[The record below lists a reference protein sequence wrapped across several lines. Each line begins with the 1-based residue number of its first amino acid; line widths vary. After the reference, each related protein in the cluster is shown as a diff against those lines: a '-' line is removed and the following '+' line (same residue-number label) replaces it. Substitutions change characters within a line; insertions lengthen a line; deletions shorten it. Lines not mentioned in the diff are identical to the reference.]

1 MPTVRPLVALV
12 LGLCLIAVAAIA
24 TGQGREPAENRL
36 PAIGDAASASM
47 SIAQERALAVDL
59 IRQIRWQLPLT
70 DDLEVQ
76 GYLQTL
82 GERLLGHAE
91 GPDFEYRFFAI
102 DNPAINAFALP
113 GGQLGFNTGLILRAR
128 NEHELASVVAHEIA
142 HVTQRHIARQLDLQR
157 SGGLRTAGLILMAI
171 LVATQDAEA
180 GSAAA
185 HLGIAAS
192 IQDQLSY
199 SREHEREADLIGL
212 ELLARAGFDPR
223 GMADFFERLQQA
235 YQYRED
241 PPEYL
246 STHPL
251 TGNRLTEA
259 RTRSRQLR
267 TEAPRES
274 PLFALMQARLLI
286 ARAESNDAARRH
298 FLARIDAGA
307 NDPAS
312 RYGLALTLAE
322 GEEPSAAIALL
333 ETLITEHG
341 DLSPYYIGLGRA
353 HVQAQDLER
362 GLAVFSL
369 ALQLFPANRAII
381 QYHAEALRDAGR
393 LDEARRLLNRHRQLI
408 AEEPVL
414 LRTLAQ
420 INAELGNRDESR
432 MNMAEY
438 YQLHGQFSLAIRQLD
453 QVIDASD
460 ASIHNRSRAVSRRS
474 ALIEMRGE
482 GTR

>member
-1 MPTVRPLVALV
+1 MLTVRPFVALL
-12 LGLCLIAVAAIA
+12 LGLWLLAV
-24 TGQGREPAENRL
+24 TGTVPGQSREPVGNRL
-36 PAIGDAASASM
+36 PTIGDAASASM

-102 DNPAINAFALP
+102 DNTAINAFALP

-185 HLGIAAS
+185 HIGLAAS

-199 SREHEREADLIGL
+199 SREHEREADLTGL
-212 ELLARAGFDPR
+212 ELMARAGFDPR

-235 YQYRED
+235 FQYRED

-259 RTRSRQLR
+259 RTRGQQLR
-267 TEAPRES
+267 TEVQRES

-286 ARAESNDAARRH
+286 GRAESNDAARRH
-298 FLARIDAGA
+298 FQARIDAGA

-312 RYGLALTLAE
+312 RYGLAATLIEA
-322 GEEPSAAIALL
+322 GEPAAAIALL
-333 ETLITEHG
+333 DALIEEHG
-341 DLSPYYIGLGRA
+341 DLSPYYVGLGRA
-353 HVQAQDLER
+353 HMRAGEFDRAL
-362 GLAVFSL
+362 GVFSL

-393 LDEARRLLNRHRQLI
+393 LEEARGLLNRHRQLI
-408 AEEPVL
+408 ADEPTL

-453 QVIDASD
+453 QIIDASD

-482 GTR
+482 GSR